1 MNNLIKK
8 FIYIVGISVAIIAA
22 GCTDD
27 IDPEITS
34 LEVSRLFSPVEL
46 QARIV
51 NQTSVRLEWQA
62 VKNAQH
68 YNIEVH
74 DNATEN
80 YTGTPFKTVTGVLI
94 DQLPYIIP
102 GFAGETT
109 YSVRVQALGE
119 GITDSKWTS
128 TTFTTNAEQILS
140 PVDPEE
146 ITATGVTIRW
156 PAGETATT
164 ITFTPGDIT
173 HTVTAGEIAVGV
185 AEISGLASET
195 QYTARL
201 MNGNATRGTVIFTT
215 LIDLGG
221 ANPIYPEDN
230 LIEILDA
237 AEEGAAFVIFP
248 GEYILGSYAIT
259 KSVKLTGYK
268 PNEKPI
274 IYGQL
279 SCGAT
284 VASVELKDLDFR
296 GNEDP
301 AALLGQ
307 FFNTAS
313 GCNLTTLSID
323 GCEISHYANN
333 FIYNNAAGTYGT
345 ISITNSYVHNIIGAG
360 GDGIDFRG
368 GVISTLMVENTTF
381 ANGFR
386 TFLRMQV
393 ACDVTFKNC
402 TFYKVANVNNSNN
415 NGLFRMNK
423 PEGRSFS
430 VTNCLFVATGIENPA
445 SPQVGNFC
453 RQDSYMVESP
463 VYSRNNIFACH
474 NLLAGLYT
482 SASQIS
488 ATEIDPGFVNPEN
501 GDFTVTNEDIKFHV
515 IGDPRWLQ

>member
-1 MNNLIKK
+1 MNKLIKR
-8 FIYIVGISVAIIAA
+8 FIYIVVIPVAIIAS

-34 LEVSRLFSPVEL
+34 LEVSRLFSPVDLE
-46 QARIV
+46 ARVV
-51 NQTSVRLEWQA
+51 NQTSVRLVWNE
-62 VKNAQH
+62 VKKAQH

-74 DNATEN
+74 QNATEN
-80 YTGTPFKTVTGVLI
+80 YSGTPFKSVTGVLF

-109 YSVRVQALGE
+109 YSVRVQAVGE
-119 GITDSKWTS
+119 GISDSKWTS
-128 TTFTTNAEQILS
+128 TTFTTSAEQILF
-140 PVDPEE
+140 PVNPDEV
-146 ITATGVTIRW
+146 TATGVTIRW

-164 ITFTPGDIT
+164 ITFNPGNIV
-173 HTVTAGEIAVGV
+173 HTVTSGEIAAGV
-185 AEISGLASET
+185 AVVSGLESET
-195 QYTARL
+195 SYTARL
-201 MNGNATRGTVIFTT
+201 MNGTATRGIVTFTT

-221 ANPIYPEDN
+221 ANPIYPEDD
-230 LIEILDA
+230 LRGILDA

-259 KSVKLTGYK
+259 KSVKLSGYR
-268 PNEKPI
+268 PNEKPV

-279 SCGAT
+279 SCGAA
-284 VASVELKDLDFR
+284 VASIELKDLDFR

-301 AALLGQ
+301 ATLLGQ
-307 FFNTAS
+307 FFNTTS
-313 GCNLTTLSID
+313 GCNLTLLSID

-345 ISITNSYVHNIIGAG
+345 ISIRNSYVYNIVGGG

-368 GVISTLMVENTTF
+368 GVISTLFVENTTF

-386 TFLRMQV
+386 NFLRMQV

-402 TFYKVANVNNSNN
+402 TFYKVAIVNNSNN

-423 PEGRSFS
+423 PEGRSFNVS
-430 VTNCLFVATGIENPA
+430 NCLFVATGVENPA

-463 VYSRNNIFACH
+463 VYLKNNIFGCH
-474 NLLAGLYT
+474 NLLVGLYT
-482 SASQIS
+482 SAAQIS
-488 ATEIDPGFVNPEN
+488 ATELDPGFVNPDN
-501 GDFTVTNEDIKFHV
+501 GNFTVTNEDLKFQG